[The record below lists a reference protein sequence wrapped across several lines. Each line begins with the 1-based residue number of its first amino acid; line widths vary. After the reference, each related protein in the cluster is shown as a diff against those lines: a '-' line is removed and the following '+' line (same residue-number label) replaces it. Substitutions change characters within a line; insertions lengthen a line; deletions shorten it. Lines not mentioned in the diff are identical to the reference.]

1 MDYQIISLIL
11 LLIPIDFFFLY
22 KIFHKSDI
30 SINKSQS
37 MDNTTQSYMV
47 VIFGDFHR
55 KEQKMSNIIYALS
68 PMVDSKNIRFVYSD
82 SHIVIHFTSNMEF
95 PELQRLVD
103 LAIHSECDLYLFFN
117 YNEKFAVKMQPEIFT
132 HLFDWNRQTES
143 VNLDLRDKNLS
154 KLGFGP
160 NNEDIKI
167 MMMGLDFD
175 PFAGLQETL
184 FKKPRPKKIELP
196 LDMDSILEKIS
207 KKGIDSL
214 TKREKEFLKNISNN
228 NEES

>member
-1 MDYQIISLIL
+1 MEFQIFALVL
-11 LLIPIDFFFLY
+11 LFIPIDFFFIY
-22 KIFHKSDI
+22 KIFHKTNI
-30 SINKSQS
+30 SINKPKS
-37 MDNTTQSYMV
+37 MNIPTQSYMV
-47 VIFGDFHR
+47 IIFGDFHR

-68 PMVDSKNIRFVYSD
+68 PMADSKNIRFVYSE
-82 SHIVIHFTSNMEF
+82 SHLIVHFTSSMEF

-132 HLFDWNRQTES
+132 HLFDWNKDSES
-143 VNLDLRDKNLS
+143 VNLDLRDNSLS
-154 KLGFGP
+154 KMGFGP

-167 MMMGLDFD
+167 MMMGIDFD

-184 FKKPRPKKIELP
+184 FKKPKPKKVELP

-207 KKGIDSL
+207 KRGIDSL

>member
-1 MDYQIISLIL
+1 MDYHIISLIL
-11 LLIPIDFFFLY
+11 LLISIDFFFLY

-37 MDNTTQSYMV
+37 MDNTTQSYIAI
-47 VIFGDFHR
+47 IFGDFHR

-68 PMVDSKNIRFVYSD
+68 PMVDSKNIRFVYSE
-82 SHIVIHFTSNMEF
+82 SHLIIHFQSTMPF

-117 YNEKFAVKMQPEIFT
+117 YNENFAVKMQPEIFT
-132 HLFDWNRQTES
+132 HLFDWSKDSES
-143 VNLDLRDKNLS
+143 VNLDLRDNKLS
-154 KLGFGP
+154 NLGFGP
-160 NNEDIKI
+160 NNEDIKV
-167 MMMGLDFD
+167 MMMGFDFD

-184 FKKPRPKKIELP
+184 FKNAKPKKVELP

-207 KKGIDSL
+207 KRGIDSL
-214 TKREKEFLKNISNN
+214 TKREREFLKNISNN

>member
-47 VIFGDFHR
+47 IIFGDFHR

-95 PELQRLVD
+95 LELQRLVD

>member
-47 VIFGDFHR
+47 IIFGDFHR
-55 KEQKMSNIIYALS
+55 KEQKMSNIIYAIS

>member
-47 VIFGDFHR
+47 IIFGDFHR

-196 LDMDSILEKIS
+196 LDIDSILEKIS

>member
-1 MDYQIISLIL
+1 MDYQIISLTL

-47 VIFGDFHR
+47 IIFGDFHR

>member
-47 VIFGDFHR
+47 IIFGDFHR

>member
-1 MDYQIISLIL
+1 MDYQIISLTL

-47 VIFGDFHR
+47 IIFGDFHR
-55 KEQKMSNIIYALS
+55 KEQKMSNIIYAIS

-95 PELQRLVD
+95 LELQRLVD